1 MVMVY
6 VRMNESLHVCS
17 CRIHGIGIRTYI
29 LTIDE
34 KERKIMK
41 KTNKIWKKTAAAA
54 LAAVCAVSLSGCGS
68 KDSAPQTDAANAPQT
83 EAAEKAEGEGADAAK
98 APETVVVKV
107 GVVGEYNAQWDTIN
121 ELLAGDGIQVELVK
135 FTDYAAPN
143 RALNDGEI
151 DLNAFQHKAFLA
163 NDIAQKG
170 YDIVDIGDTIIAPL
184 AVFNNKDKI
193 SSMED
198 IKDGDVIAIPSDLT
212 NGGRALKLLEKAG
225 LIECD
230 PEKGYTPTKADI
242 LNYNVKIDIK
252 EAESATLYNILPDCA
267 AAIINGGNAYT
278 AGLNPAEDAI
288 FQEDVDPATNEAV
301 PQLIN
306 IIAARSADKDN
317 EVYKKIV
324 DAYHTKE
331 VEQTIKDAYQG
342 AFLCA
347 WEGAEN

>member
-1 MVMVY
+1 
-6 VRMNESLHVCS
+6 
-17 CRIHGIGIRTYI
+17 
-29 LTIDE
+29 
-34 KERKIMK
+34 MK
-41 KTNKIWKKTAAAA
+41 KTFKNS
-54 LAAVCAVSLSGCGS
+54 AAVILAGVCVLSLFGCGS
-68 KDSAPQTDAANAPQT
+68 KQSAPAETTAQAAAET
-83 EAAEKAEGEGADAAK
+83 TTEAKKEAAE
-98 APETVVVKV
+98 PTIVKI
-107 GVVGEYNAQWDTIN
+107 GVVGEYNAQWDTVN
-121 ELLAGDGIQVELVK
+121 ELLADDGIQVELVK

-170 YDIVDIGDTIIAPL
+170 YEIVDIGDTIIAPL
-184 AVFNNKDKI
+184 SVYNNRDKI

-242 LNYNVKIDIK
+242 INYNVKIELK

-288 FQEDVDPATNEAV
+288 FQEDVNPETNDAV

-306 IIAARSADKDN
+306 VIAAREADQDN
-317 EVYKKIV
+317 EIYKKVV
-324 DAYHTKE
+324 DAYHTPE
-331 VEQTIKDAYQG
+331 VAETIKEAYKG
-342 AFLCA
+342 AFICA